1 MKSSTLNITVRT
13 NLYHYIVKN
22 ARTVCIIDDD
32 NIFHTI
38 LKVKISKK
46 DLADKFINFDDGS
59 LAMDF
64 FEKEEN
70 WQIDKLPD
78 VIFLDI
84 NMPVMNGWQFLESFS
99 AIQGRLLKK
108 PRIFI
113 LSSSVD
119 DRDIARAK
127 SHEEVSDFI
136 TKPISDEHL
145 EKIFWKEKK

>member
-1 MKSSTLNITVRT
+1 MMKHQT
-13 NLYHYIVKN
+13 NLYETPVKN

-32 NIFHTI
+32 TIFHTI
-38 LKVKISKK
+38 LKIKIGKK
-46 DLADKFINFDDGS
+46 DLADEFINFDDGS

-78 VIFLDI
+78 IIFLDI
-84 NMPVMNGWQFLESFS
+84 NMPVMNGWQFLEKFS
-99 AIQGRLLKK
+99 AIHARLLKI

-119 DRDIARAK
+119 DRDITRARA
-127 SHEEVSDFI
+127 HEHVSDFI